1 MICVSFVALPSDR
14 PNQPGGN
21 RAAGLANKKGA
32 SRMSD
37 IAKDEW
43 GRLVRVTGFR
53 AGYLV
58 CEQINKYGDFSGGMV
73 MYSQSELRPAKLA
86 KRPCKK
92 AAKRR
97 SKAKK

>member
-1 MICVSFVALPSDR
+1 
-14 PNQPGGN
+14 
-21 RAAGLANKKGA
+21 
-32 SRMSD
+32 MSD

-58 CEQINKYGDFSGGMV
+58 CERINKYGDPSGGMA
-73 MYSQSELRPAKLA
+73 MYSQSELRPATLA

-92 AAKRR
+92 ASMRR
-97 SKAKK
+97 RKAKK